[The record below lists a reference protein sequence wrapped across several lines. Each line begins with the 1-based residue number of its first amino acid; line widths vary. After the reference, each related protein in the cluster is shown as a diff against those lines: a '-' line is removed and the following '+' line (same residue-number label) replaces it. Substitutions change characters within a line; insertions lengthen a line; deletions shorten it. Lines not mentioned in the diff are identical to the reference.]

1 MPQNALAKILLS
13 AERVEKV
20 SVLVHRDGVDREVTA
35 SEILF
40 ERDVGS
46 GVKHEALVARRRLA
60 FSSGEGVFL
69 MRDGV
74 KKDWKVGSYGLKA
87 FFQHGFRRR
96 AHHDPVSVA
105 RYDVG
110 MGFVKQGV
118 ADVAADG
125 VDLGHLLYGKWVRDA
140 GLGRMVPSILLKF
153 WAEPCSISA

>member
-1 MPQNALAKILLS
+1 MP
-13 AERVEKV
+13 
-20 SVLVHRDGVDREVTA
+20 VLVHGDGVDREVSA
-35 SEILF
+35 PKILF
-40 ERDVGS
+40 ERYVGCS
-46 GVKHEALVARRRLA
+46 VEDKTFVARSRLA

-110 MGFVKQGV
+110 IGFVKQGV

>member
-1 MPQNALAKILLS
+1 MS

-60 FSSGEGVFL
+60 FGSGESVFL
-69 MRDGV
+69 VRDWV
-74 KKDWKVGSYGLKA
+74 QKDGKVGSHGLKTA
-87 FFQHGFRRR
+87 LEHGFGRG
-96 AHHDPVSVA
+96 AHHDPVAVA
-105 RYDVG
+105 RHDVG
-110 MGFVKQGV
+110 VSFVKQGV
-118 ADVAADG
+118 ADIAADG

-153 WAEPCSISA
+153 GAEPCSISA